1 MSTDLIDPK
10 KHRQLFLDSRALV
23 SEQGTTRTLH
33 PPKRCGPLI
42 TGGIQSRSAPLW
54 NPDET
59 RYEWWYNGPQARLAI
74 SRDGEHWEKPS
85 LGLYEWNG
93 SKDNNIACDPNG
105 PGLYHIVRDERDP
118 DPGRRYK
125 ALFNAPD
132 GRGRCGAI
140 SPDGFAWTP
149 LTSAFIPSQDES
161 QFAYDPYTEQF
172 LALVKQPT
180 EWGRSVWLA
189 TSRDFDHFTAPELIF
204 HADETDWENCRQRVR
219 TIIDDPAYITPP
231 IVDDEDYHA
240 EIYNMAV
247 MPYQGLYIGF
257 PTVFNPIG
265 AIPPPATNF
274 TRINQIEMA
283 VSRDLHTYDRVAER
297 TPFIGIEPFDGEN
310 YGTSQLLMSGAPLVR
325 EDGEIWIYYN
335 ALRIPSSVEMYQRFN
350 RCKELFRLGVD
361 QRHFADPGALC
372 LAKLPPDRFVSIDGD
387 EIATLVTHPF
397 HWRGE
402 DLYLN
407 ADARW
412 GEIYAEI
419 QDAETG
425 SPLPNFWVPGEEPP
439 PFSGDSLRA
448 KYVWKHPHDLVFEK
462 PVRLKFY
469 LHQARLYAYWLED
482 RNDARPVE

>member
-1 MSTDLIDPK
+1 MSTALIDPK

-23 SEQGTTRTLH
+23 AEQGTTRTLH
-33 PPKRCGPLI
+33 SPKKCGPLI

-54 NPDET
+54 NPDEA
-59 RYEWWYNGPQARLAI
+59 RYEWWYNGPQARFAI
-74 SRDGEHWEKPS
+74 SGDGEHWEQPS

-93 SKDNNIACDPNG
+93 NKDNNIACDPNG

-118 DPGRRYK
+118 DPNRRYK
-125 ALFNAPD
+125 ALFAAPD
-132 GRGRCGAI
+132 GRCGAT
-140 SPDGFAWTP
+140 SPDGFTWTALP
-149 LTSAFIPSQDES
+149 HSFIPSQDES

-172 LALVKQPT
+172 LAMVKQPT

-189 TSRDFDHFTAPELIF
+189 TSRDFDHFTVPQLIF
-204 HADETDWENCRQRVR
+204 HADETDSKNAHQRVR
-219 TIIDDPAYITPP
+219 TLIDDPAYIAPP
-231 IVDDEDYHA
+231 ILDDEAYPA

-283 VSRDLHTYDRVAER
+283 VSRDLHTWDRVADR

-310 YGTSQLLMSGAPLVR
+310 YGTSQLLMAGAPLVR
-325 EDGEIWIYYN
+325 KDGEIWIYYN
-335 ALRIPSSVEMYQRFN
+335 ALRMPGSVEMYRRFN
-350 RCKELFRLGVD
+350 RCKELFRLGVED
-361 QRHFADPGALC
+361 RHFADPGALC

-387 EIATLVTHPF
+387 EIATVVTQPF

-407 ADARW
+407 ANARW

-425 SPLPNFWVPGEEPP
+425 KPLPNFWVPGEEPP
-439 PFSGDSLRA
+439 PFTGDSLRA
-448 KYVWKHPHDLVFEK
+448 KYVWKHPHDLVFER

-482 RNDARPVE
+482 RTHARPAE

>member
-1 MSTDLIDPK
+1 MATALIDPK

-23 SEQGTTRTLH
+23 AEQGTIRTLH

-54 NPDET
+54 NPDEA
-59 RYEWWYNGPQARLAI
+59 RYEWWYNGPQTRFAN
-74 SRDGEHWEKPS
+74 SGDGEHWEQPS

-93 SKDNNIACDPNG
+93 NKDNNIACDPNG

-118 DPGRRYK
+118 DPNRRYK
-125 ALFNAPD
+125 ALFAAPD
-132 GRGRCGAI
+132 GRCGAT
-140 SPDGFAWTP
+140 SPDGFAWTALP
-149 LTSAFIPSQDES
+149 HSFIPSQDES

-172 LALVKQPT
+172 LAMVKQPT

-204 HADETDWENCRQRVR
+204 HADETDSKNACQRVR
-219 TIIDDPAYITPP
+219 TLIDDPAYIAPP
-231 IVDDEDYHA
+231 ILDDEAYPA

-283 VSRDLHTYDRVAER
+283 VSRDLHTWDRVADR

-310 YGTSQLLMSGAPLVR
+310 YGTSQILMAGAPLVR
-325 EDGEIWIYYN
+325 KDGEIWIYYN
-335 ALRIPSSVEMYQRFN
+335 ALRMPGNVEMYRRFN
-350 RCKELFRLGVD
+350 RCKELFRLGVED
-361 QRHFADPGALC
+361 RHFADPGALC

-387 EIATLVTHPF
+387 EIATVVTQPF

-407 ADARW
+407 ANARW

-425 SPLPNFWVPGEEPP
+425 KPLPNFWVPGEEPP
-439 PFSGDSLRA
+439 PFTGDSLRA
-448 KYVWKHPHDLVFEK
+448 KYVWKHPHDLVFER

-482 RNDARPVE
+482 RTHARPAK

>member
-33 PPKRCGPLI
+33 PLQKCGPCI
-42 TGGIQSRSAPLW
+42 TGGVQSRSAPLW
-54 NPDET
+54 NPEEE

-74 SRDGEHWEKPS
+74 SRDGERWEQPS
-85 LGLYEWNG
+85 LGLYECD
-93 SKDNNIACDPNG
+93 SSTDNNIACDPNG

-118 DPGRRYK
+118 DPNRRYK
-125 ALFNAPD
+125 ALFGVS
-132 GRGRCGAI
+132 GRGGAT

-149 LTSAFIPSQDES
+149 LPSSSIPSQDES
-161 QFAYDPYTEQF
+161 QFVYDPYTEQF
-172 LALVKQPT
+172 LAMVKQPT

-189 TSRDFDHFTAPELIF
+189 TSRDFDHFTEPELIF

-219 TIIDDPAYITPP
+219 TIVDDPAYITPP

-283 VSRDLHTYDRVAER
+283 VSRDLRTWDRVADR
-297 TPFIGIEPFDGEN
+297 TPFIGIEPWDGEN
-310 YGTSQLLMSGAPLVR
+310 YGTSQLLMAGAPLVR
-325 EDGEIWIYYN
+325 EDGEIWAYYN
-335 ALRIPSSVEMYQRFN
+335 ALRIPGSVEMYQRFD

-361 QRHFADPGALC
+361 ERHFADPGALC

-387 EIATLVTHPF
+387 EIATLVTQPF

-425 SPLPNFWVPGEEPP
+425 RPLPGFWVPGEEPP
-439 PFSGDSLRA
+439 PFTGDSLRA
-448 KYVWKHPHDLVFEK
+448 KYEWKQPHDLVFEK

-482 RNDARPVE
+482 RGVE

>member
-1 MSTDLIDPK
+1 MSTALIDPK

-23 SEQGTTRTLH
+23 AEQGTTRTLH
-33 PPKRCGPLI
+33 PPQRCGPLI

-54 NPDET
+54 NPDEA
-59 RYEWWYNGPQARLAI
+59 RYEWWYNGPQARFAI
-74 SRDGEHWEKPS
+74 SGDGEHWEQPS

-93 SKDNNIACDPNG
+93 NKDNNIACDPNG

-118 DPGRRYK
+118 DPNRRYK
-125 ALFNAPD
+125 ALFAAPD
-132 GRGRCGAI
+132 GRCGTT
-140 SPDGFAWTP
+140 SPDGFAWTALP
-149 LTSAFIPSQDES
+149 HSFIPSQDES

-172 LALVKQPT
+172 LAMVKQPT

-189 TSRDFDHFTAPELIF
+189 TSRNFDHFTAPQLIF
-204 HADETDWENCRQRVR
+204 HADETDSKNARQRVR
-219 TIIDDPAYITPP
+219 TLIDDPAYIAPP
-231 IVDDEDYHA
+231 IFDDEAYPA

-274 TRINQIEMA
+274 TRINQIEMT
-283 VSRDLHTYDRVAER
+283 VSRDLHTWDRVADR

-310 YGTSQLLMSGAPLVR
+310 YGTSQLLMAGAPLIR
-325 EDGEIWIYYN
+325 KDGEIWIYYN
-335 ALRIPSSVEMYQRFN
+335 ALRMPGSVEMYRRFN
-350 RCKELFRLGVD
+350 RCKELFRLGVED
-361 QRHFADPGALC
+361 RHFADPGALC

-387 EIATLVTHPF
+387 EIATVVTQPF

-407 ADARW
+407 ANARW

-425 SPLPNFWVPGEEPP
+425 KPLPNFWVPGEEPP
-439 PFSGDSLRA
+439 PFTGDSLRA
-448 KYVWKHPHDLVFEK
+448 KYVWKHPHDLVFER

-482 RNDARPVE
+482 RTHARPAE

>member
-10 KHRQLFLDSRALV
+10 KHHQLFLDSRALV

-33 PPKRCGPLI
+33 PLQKCGPCI
-42 TGGIQSRSAPLW
+42 TGGVQSRSAPLW
-54 NPDET
+54 NPDEE
-59 RYEWWYNGPQARLAI
+59 RYEWWYNGPQARFAI
-74 SRDGEHWEKPS
+74 SRDGEHWEQPS
-85 LGLYEWNG
+85 LGLYECDG
-93 SKDNNIACDPNG
+93 STDNNIACDPNG

-118 DPGRRYK
+118 DPNRRYK
-125 ALFNAPD
+125 ALFGVH
-132 GRGRCGAI
+132 GRGGAI
-140 SPDGFAWTP
+140 SPDGFAWTQLP
-149 LTSAFIPSQDES
+149 SSSIPSQDES

-172 LALVKQPT
+172 LAMVKQPT

-189 TSRDFDHFTAPELIF
+189 TSRDFDHFTEPELIF

-219 TIIDDPAYITPP
+219 TIVVDPAYITPP
-231 IVDDEDYHA
+231 LVDDEDYHA

-257 PTVFNPIG
+257 PTVFNPFG

-283 VSRDLHTYDRVAER
+283 VSRDLRTWDRVADR
-297 TPFIGIEPFDGEN
+297 TPFISIEPWDGEN
-310 YGTSQLLMSGAPLVR
+310 YGTSQLLMAGAPLVR
-325 EDGEIWIYYN
+325 EDGEIWAYYN
-335 ALRIPSSVEMYQRFN
+335 ALRIPGSVEMYQRFN

-361 QRHFADPGALC
+361 ERHFADPGALC

-387 EIATLVTHPF
+387 EIATLVTQPF

-425 SPLPNFWVPGEEPP
+425 RPLPSFWVPGEKPP
-439 PFSGDSLRA
+439 PFTGDSLRA
-448 KYVWKHPHDLVFEK
+448 KYEWKHPHDLVFEK

-482 RNDARPVE
+482 RNDARRAE

>member
-1 MSTDLIDPK
+1 MSTDLIDPQ
-10 KHRQLFLDSRALV
+10 KHHQLFLDSRALV

-33 PPKRCGPLI
+33 PPKKCGPLI

-54 NPDET
+54 NPDAE
-59 RYEWWYNGPQARLAI
+59 RYEWWYNGPQARLAT
-74 SRDGEHWEKPS
+74 SRDGEHWEQPS

-118 DPGRRYK
+118 NPSRRYK
-125 ALFNAPD
+125 ALFGVH
-132 GRGRCGAI
+132 GRGGAV

-149 LTSAFIPSQDES
+149 LPNSSIPSQDES
-161 QFAYDPYTEQF
+161 QFVYDPYTAQF
-172 LALVKQPT
+172 LAMVKQPT
-180 EWGRSVWLA
+180 EWGRSVWLV

-283 VSRDLHTYDRVAER
+283 VSRDLHTWDRVADR
-297 TPFIGIEPFDGEN
+297 TPFIGIEPWDGEN
-310 YGTSQLLMSGAPLVR
+310 YGTSQLLMAGTPLVR
-325 EDGEIWIYYN
+325 EDGEIWILLQRPPHTGQRGN
-335 ALRIPSSVEMYQRFN
+335 VPALQPLQ
-350 RCKELFRLGVD
+350 GVIS
-361 QRHFADPGALC
+361 A
-372 LAKLPPDRFVSIDGD
+372 
-387 EIATLVTHPF
+387 
-397 HWRGE
+397 RGSR
-402 DLYLN
+402 
-407 ADARW
+407 A
-412 GEIYAEI
+412 
-419 QDAETG
+419 
-425 SPLPNFWVPGEEPP
+425 PL
-439 PFSGDSLRA
+439 R
-448 KYVWKHPHDLVFEK
+448 
-462 PVRLKFY
+462 
-469 LHQARLYAYWLED
+469 
-482 RNDARPVE
+482 